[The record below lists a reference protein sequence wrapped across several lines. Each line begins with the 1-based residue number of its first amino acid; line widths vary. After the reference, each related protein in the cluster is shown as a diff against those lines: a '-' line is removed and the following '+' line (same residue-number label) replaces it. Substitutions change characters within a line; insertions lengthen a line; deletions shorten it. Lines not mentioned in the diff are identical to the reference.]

1 MIPYNNKYEKLNDN
15 KKPPRSVVI
24 ILTLMLIVSAAQ
36 LGLTCYLTYEGYRI
50 VTDNSD
56 SFTGLKQFPV
66 NEISEY
72 VTQTFHAMKRQN
84 ELTPVENTMKNV
96 HESANK
102 LRELVF
108 AQEETSD
115 NLRLFVSEAVG
126 HKALFKTTLDLALKL
141 QAPLKGIG
149 NVVSP
154 QNQID
159 ISAILHKV
167 KASLSKMN
175 DNELNSLM
183 LKATTLATDMDKAII
198 RFEGAVDRLHNI

>member
-1 MIPYNNKYEKLNDN
+1 MDDFNGKYEKLGGQT
-15 KKPPRSVVI
+15 KPRSVII
-24 ILTLMLIVSAAQ
+24 ILTLILIVSAAQ

-50 VTDNSD
+50 VEDNSD
-56 SFTGLKQFPV
+56 SFTGLKQIPV

-72 VTQTFHAMKRQN
+72 VTNTFHSVKRQN

-96 HESANK
+96 HDSAAK
-102 LRELVF
+102 VRELVF
-108 AQEETSD
+108 ENEETSN
-115 NLRLFVSEAVG
+115 NLRLFMREAAD
-126 HKALFKTTLDLALKL
+126 HKALFKTTLDLALNL

-154 QNQID
+154 QNQVD
-159 ISAILHKV
+159 ISEILHKV
-167 KASLSKMN
+167 KVSLSKMD
-175 DNELNSLM
+175 DNEVNNLF